1 MSSVVFLILTL
12 ILHSVAIGS
21 LSRGWKRENALY
33 DALGDGF
40 TADVLFSSLPP
51 PLPIWTVSNIRYC
64 GDGRIQFNA
73 SRGCCAYS
81 TNAALAIKVTDAW
94 GAGKEA
100 AIVVRRTDDHDAHG
114 STILEVVDVV
124 VMGTKAND

>member
-12 ILHSVAIGS
+12 ILLSVAIGS

-51 PLPIWTVSNIRYC
+51 PLPLWTVSNIRYC

-81 TNAALAIKVTDAW
+81 TNAAFAVKVTDAW

-100 AIVVRRTDDHDAHG
+100 AIVVCRTDVDDAEG
-114 STILEVVDVV
+114 FAILEVVDVV
-124 VMGTKAND
+124 VVGSQVHD